1 MGLPFIEGS
10 KTVQSR
16 AKKTLQK
23 TLKRSAYLLWRGPTL
38 DDFKMTFDFRIVG
51 GNSRGHFRSR
61 ETAKWQADGYQAV
74 AQPAACA
81 GPAAAVPLV
90 MRRLHSGWDL
100 AVNDASFNL
109 SWVIYP
115 HLKQRNATQDDRIPR
130 KNV

>member
-51 GNSRGHFRSR
+51 GNSRGHFRSP
-61 ETAKWQADGYQAV
+61 ETAS
-74 AQPAACA
+74 
-81 GPAAAVPLV
+81 
-90 MRRLHSGWDL
+90 RRLPGGCPTCRLCGARSRSAIG
-100 AVNDASFNL
+100 DAQVAL
-109 SWVIYP
+109 G
-115 HLKQRNATQDDRIPR
+115 LGLGR
-130 KNV
+130 